1 MSRTL
6 RLLEFLAL
14 FGGAPLVIVAV
25 RKPGILALA
34 LWGGALLV
42 WLAGHGI
49 GPPAAD
55 PRWRRRILLRFAILA
70 PLLTLA
76 VGLLDP
82 AHFLDLPRHRPLL
95 WALIMVLYPALS
107 VLPQELIYRR
117 FLFARYAGL
126 FPGQPA
132 LIAASAA
139 AFGFAHVIFLNPW
152 AVLLAGI
159 GGALF
164 ADTYARAGSL
174 RACAAEHAL
183 YGCLVFTI
191 GLGRFFYT
199 GAAWHH

>member
-6 RLLEFLAL
+6 RAFEFLAL
-14 FGGAPLVIVAV
+14 FGGVPLLILSM
-25 RKPGILALA
+25 REPGTLAIA
-34 LWGGALLV
+34 LWGGALVV
-42 WLAGHGI
+42 WLASRGVGA
-49 GPPAAD
+49 PAAD
-55 PRWRRRILLRFAILA
+55 PRWRRIVLLRFAILA
-70 PLLTLA
+70 PLLALA
-76 VGLLDP
+76 VALLDP

-107 VLPQELIYRR
+107 VVPQELIYRR
-117 FLFARYAGL
+117 FLFHRYAAL
-126 FPGQPA
+126 LPGSRSR
-132 LIAASAA
+132 IAASAI

-164 ADTYARAGSL
+164 ASTYARTFSL
-174 RACAAEHAL
+174 RACSIEHAL